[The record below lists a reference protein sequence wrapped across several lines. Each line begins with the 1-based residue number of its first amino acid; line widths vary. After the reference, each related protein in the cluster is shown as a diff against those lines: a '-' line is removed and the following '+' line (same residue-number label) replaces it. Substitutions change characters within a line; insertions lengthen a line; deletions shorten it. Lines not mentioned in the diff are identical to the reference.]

1 MSLPSK
7 KVIEIQENVY
17 SHEFKMLNHVSELI
31 FNNDKC
37 IECDFCA
44 KVCPKE
50 CIGSPEDMEVEPDL
64 KRYVDIDTCI
74 FCGIC
79 CVMCSGFALN
89 LRINGESDKIL
100 LKENGSLPE
109 IKAKELTIEETGQKI
124 QKLVEGTTKIEST
137 EKKVKIIEK
146 FVKECV
152 VGALSNKGTEI
163 ILDKDQCINCFKC
176 QKAAEKDYSNINVE
190 VTRARI
196 PNEGE
201 VSSVWKRITEALL
214 GLSGA
219 VMDLEGPT
227 RKKMAEQ
234 VLKLLGKQ
242 AK

>member
-7 KVIEIQENVY
+7 KIIEIQDNVY

-50 CIGSPEDMEVEPDL
+50 CIGSPEDMGVESDL
-64 KRYVDIDTCI
+64 KRYIDIDKCI

-79 CVMCSGFALN
+79 SFTCSGFALN
-89 LRINGESDKIL
+89 LRINGEPKL
-100 LKENGSLPE
+100 LLIENGSLPE
-109 IKAKELTIEETGQKI
+109 LKPKELKIKETGQKI
-124 QKLVEGTTKIEST
+124 QKLVEGTTNIDST
-137 EKKVKIIEK
+137 EKKVKTVED

-152 VGALSNKGTEI
+152 VGALSNKETEI
-163 ILDKDQCINCFKC
+163 IVDKDQCINCFKC
-176 QKAAEKDYSNINVE
+176 QKAAEKNYLKINVD

-214 GLSGA
+214 GLPA
-219 VMDLEGPT
+219 AITDLQGPT
-227 RKKMAEQ
+227 KKKMTEQ
-234 VLKLLGKQ
+234 VLNLLGKQ

>member
-7 KVIEIQENVY
+7 KIIEIQDNVY

-50 CIGSPEDMEVEPDL
+50 CIGSPEDMGIESDL
-64 KRYVDIDTCI
+64 KRYVDIDKCI

-79 CVMCSGFALN
+79 SFTCSGFALN
-89 LRINGESDKIL
+89 LRINGEPKL
-100 LKENGSLPE
+100 LLIENGSLPE
-109 IKAKELTIEETGQKI
+109 LKSKELKIKETGQKI

-137 EKKVKIIEK
+137 EKKVKTVEDFI
-146 FVKECV
+146 KECV
-152 VGALSNKGTEI
+152 VGALSNKGIEI
-163 ILDKDQCINCFKC
+163 IVDKDQCINCYKC
-176 QKAAEKDYSNINVE
+176 QKAAEKNYPKINVD

-214 GLSGA
+214 GLTA
-219 VMDLEGPT
+219 AITDLQSPT
-227 RKKMAEQ
+227 KKKMTEQ
-234 VLKLLGKQ
+234 VLNLLGKQ